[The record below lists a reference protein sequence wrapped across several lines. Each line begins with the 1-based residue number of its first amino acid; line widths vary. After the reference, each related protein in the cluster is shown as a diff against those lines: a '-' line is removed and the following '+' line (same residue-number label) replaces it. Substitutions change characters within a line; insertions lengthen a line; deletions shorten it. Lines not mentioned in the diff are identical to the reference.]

1 MSAALLLFGIFILL
15 IIIGAPIGTAIGVA
29 GVFGILKYQLG
40 ATMISKNF
48 MSGISKFPL
57 VAIPFFVLE
66 GELLAKGG
74 LARRISNFFIVL
86 VGRARGGLAI
96 AAVVTA
102 AFWGAIS
109 GSGPATAAAIGLIF
123 ITSMIEQGYLDTF
136 AASVVA
142 AASGLAIIIPPSIA
156 FIVYGNI
163 TGVSVGALFLGGI
176 LPGILMM
183 GFFVVITYVISRKRN
198 YHGIVERGSI
208 KEIWNAFKEA
218 IWAILA
224 PVIILGSIYAGIATP
239 TESAVISVFYSLF
252 VGIFV
257 YKSLGKKEIIDS
269 LIGTAVTSA
278 VVMFV
283 VTFAGI
289 FSIVES
295 NLGIIDAAG
304 NFVVSVSKSPI
315 VFLLL
320 TDLVL
325 FIAGFFLDAIS
336 ILYVIM
342 PIFLPALTAF
352 KIDPLFFGIMATVAL
367 AIGQITPPVAVN
379 LYVTS
384 NLIKKSLDET
394 SKEIW
399 PFVAF
404 AVIGLLVI
412 TFFPKL
418 SLLIPVASKLYTP

>member
-1 MSAALLLFGIFILL
+1 MSPALILFGLFILL
-15 IIIGAPIGTAIGVA
+15 IVIGAPIGTAVGVA
-29 GVFGILKYQLG
+29 GVFGILRYDLG
-40 ATMISKNF
+40 VTMIAKNF
-48 MSGISKFPL
+48 IAGIAKFPL
-57 VAIPFFVLE
+57 IAIPFFVLE

-74 LARRISNFFIVL
+74 LAKKISDFIIIL

-96 AAVVTA
+96 AAVATA
-102 AFWGAIS
+102 AFWGSIS

-123 ITSMIEQGYLDTF
+123 IPSMIEQGYLDTF

-142 AASGLAIIIPPSIA
+142 ASSGLAIIIPPSIA

-163 TGVSVGALFLGGI
+163 TGVSIGALFLGGI
-176 LPGILMM
+176 LPGLVMM
-183 GFFVVITYVISRKRN
+183 GFFMIITYIISRKRN
-198 YHGIVERGSI
+198 YRGIRERGSL

-252 VGIFV
+252 VGLFV
-257 YKSLGKKEIIDS
+257 YKSLGRKEIIDS

-289 FSIVES
+289 FSVTEAT
-295 NLGIIDAAG
+295 LGIIDAAG
-304 NFVVSVSKSPI
+304 NFVISVAKSPI
-315 VFLLL
+315 AFLLL
-320 TDLVL
+320 VDLVL

-342 PIFLPALTAF
+342 PIFLPVLQAF
-352 KIDPLFFGIMATVAL
+352 KIDPLFFGVVATVAL

-379 LYVTS
+379 LYVVS
-384 NLIKKSLDET
+384 NLIKKPLDET

-404 AVIGLLVI
+404 AIIGLLLI
-412 TFFPKL
+412 TFVPKL
-418 SLLIPVASKLYTP
+418 SLLIPIASKLYTP

>member
-1 MSAALLLFGIFILL
+1 MSPALILFGLFILL
-15 IIIGAPIGTAIGVA
+15 IVIGAPIGTAIGVA
-29 GVFGILKYQLG
+29 GVFGILRYDLG
-40 ATMISKNF
+40 VTMIAKNF
-48 MSGISKFPL
+48 IAGIAKFPL
-57 VAIPFFVLE
+57 IAIPFFVLE

-74 LARRISNFFIVL
+74 LAKKISDFIIIL

-96 AAVVTA
+96 AAVATA
-102 AFWGAIS
+102 AFWGSIS

-123 ITSMIEQGYLDTF
+123 IPSMIEQGYLDTF

-142 AASGLAIIIPPSIA
+142 ASSGLAIIIPPSIA

-163 TGVSVGALFLGGI
+163 TGVSIGALFLGGI
-176 LPGILMM
+176 LPGLVMM
-183 GFFVVITYVISRKRN
+183 GFFMIITYIISRKRN
-198 YHGIVERGSI
+198 YRGIRERGSL

-252 VGIFV
+252 VGLFV
-257 YKSLGKKEIIDS
+257 YKSLGRKEIIDS

-289 FSIVES
+289 FSVTEAT
-295 NLGIIDAAG
+295 LGIIDAAG
-304 NFVVSVSKSPI
+304 NFVISVAKSPI
-315 VFLLL
+315 AFLLL
-320 TDLVL
+320 VDLVL

-342 PIFLPALTAF
+342 PIFLPVLQAF
-352 KIDPLFFGIMATVAL
+352 KIDPLFFGVVATVAL

-379 LYVTS
+379 LYVVS
-384 NLIKKSLDET
+384 NLIKKPLDET

-404 AVIGLLVI
+404 AIIGLLLI
-412 TFFPKL
+412 TFVPKL
-418 SLLIPVASKLYTP
+418 SLLIPIASKLYTP